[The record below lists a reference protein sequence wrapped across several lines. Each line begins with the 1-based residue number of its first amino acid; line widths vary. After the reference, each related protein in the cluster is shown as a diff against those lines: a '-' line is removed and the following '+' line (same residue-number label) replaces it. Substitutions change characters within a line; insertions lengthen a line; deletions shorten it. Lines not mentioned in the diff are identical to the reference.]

1 MAKPNWHGRNEV
13 KANRRKRKRKKKR
26 GILNFGFWILNEE
39 EDEEVAFCCDLRS
52 MIYYLF
58 FFGFSELGAG
68 RSKDGLGQDVPAT
81 MKRLKKRLLR
91 LLTSDF

>member
-1 MAKPNWHGRNEV
+1 
-13 KANRRKRKRKKKR
+13 
-26 GILNFGFWILNEE
+26 LILNEE

-81 MKRLKKRLLR
+81 MKRSLVSSHRGRGISGFSDLCPPTSVYFCKKGGLAVNF
-91 LLTSDF
+91 SS

>member
-1 MAKPNWHGRNEV
+1 MREEIEE
-13 KANRRKRKRKKKR
+13 
-26 GILNFGFWILNEE
+26 ILNFNFLILNEE

-52 MIYYLF
+52 AIYYLF

-68 RSKDGLGQDVPAT
+68 CSKDGLGQDVPAT